1 MLNKSEVQVNEGDA
15 NKTNVDGGKQI
26 STKSNLTINESDAV
40 SKGGKHAG
48 KIAGKKRRGT
58 LVLNKSDEVQD
69 NDECIRS
76 KPVVDNDDD
85 VSKDGTSKS
94 NLTAN
99 SFWGLTA
106 Q

>member
-1 MLNKSEVQVNEGDA
+1 
-15 NKTNVDGGKQI
+15 
-26 STKSNLTINESDAV
+26 
-40 SKGGKHAG
+40 
-48 KIAGKKRRGT
+48 
-58 LVLNKSDEVQD
+58 VLNKSDEVQD

-76 KPVVDNDDD
+76 KLVVDNDDD